1 MVSYN
6 HQEVRDLPKNLVLL
20 FLTEFKRCYE
30 KGCVL
35 FGNREKNRKFLQK
48 LGWKPSHALE
58 FLYENLWIQHYYDG
72 PLDEI
77 DPKFSPG
84 IIYVFKIN
92 IEEFEVYVKIKKL
105 EDEGFMIVLSFHE
118 AER

>member
-1 MVSYN
+1 MS
-6 HQEVRDLPKNLVLL
+6 KNAVLL
-20 FLTEFKRCYE
+20 FLIEFKKCYE
-30 KGCVL
+30 KGRVI
-35 FGNREKNRKFLQK
+35 FGSREKNKKFLEK

-58 FLYENLWIQHYYDG
+58 FLYENLWIQHYYEG

-77 DPKFSPG
+77 DPKFPSG

-105 EDEGFMIVLSFHE
+105 EGEDFMIVLSFHE